1 MNPIVLTGLFDTAK
15 AVKAEDW
22 KPFQPGI
29 DCYPIY
35 ETDNGGPAAMLL
47 RYQPGARAPVHL
59 HQGFEHIFVLSGSQ
73 SDERGLHKAGSFT
86 VQTPGS
92 EHHVYSEEGCVVLAI
107 WERRVS
113 FVS

>member
-1 MNPIVLTGLFDTAK
+1 MKPIALAGLFDAAN
-15 AVKAEDW
+15 AVKPEDW
-22 KPFQPGI
+22 KFFQPGI

-59 HQGFEHIFVLSGSQ
+59 HEGYEHIFVLSGSQ
-73 SDERGLHKAGSFT
+73 TDERGRHNAGSFT

-92 EHHVYSEEGCVVLAI
+92 DHHVHSEDGCIVLAI
-107 WERRVS
+107 WERRVR
-113 FVS
+113 FVP